1 MAKHKYVAGSLRRRA
16 RTGRLVLNRRS
27 RILNSTSRTS
37 EKRDHDQKKAIRK
50 LAVAPGSSAAVIMD
64 DMHDFA
70 GLDDG
75 SFMIIKADNNRAA
88 RVKIASENHSS
99 ATQKSPQ
106 KLGENSP
113 QKLDQKSAEQITF
126 SQSLHDGRQDYREK
140 NKTQTAP
147 SSDANTLKPSDQSD
161 HDRAPKSQPA
171 ATVVPLY
178 TPNSKGAK
186 KLTLKRQQSDR
197 GASLNSDVIAS
208 HTDTHTDTNTNTHT
222 DRHAATSE
230 PFIEAAATPKETNYG
245 ETEMPQDRRLDA
257 NQNTII
263 SDQHK
268 PDIEIIESDSGN
280 PASHALAID
289 DHSDDNIWQ
298 NWQIGSKVKTAMQSI
313 VAEAIGQQVRQLT
326 RSIIRDMINEGVLQ
340 LPENTHLDT
349 SE

>member
-106 KLGENSP
+106 KL
-113 QKLDQKSAEQITF
+113 DQKSAEKIIF

-208 HTDTHTDTNTNTHT
+208 HTDTHTD
-222 DRHAATSE
+222 RHAATSE

-289 DHSDDNIWQ
+289 DHSDDNIRQ